1 MSDPLREAAR
11 FVIEARDSDACA
23 AMDKAVDELAAALE
37 SSESSTAP
45 QVHGGDG
52 YGLEAAVVGAVE
64 MNKKLRE
71 LIEKQDGRGT
81 CANMRCDAFHMHDDE
96 CLWGEIVDLARAP
109 TSFADSDGPPPLEV
123 HYLDDRTGTCAPV
136 PKETPDV

>member
-1 MSDPLREAAR
+1 MLDPLRGAAR

-23 AMDKAVDELAAALE
+23 AMDKAVDDLAAALE
-37 SSESSTAP
+37 ASEANT
-45 QVHGGDG
+45 
-52 YGLEAAVVGAVE
+52 LEAAVVGAVE

-71 LIEKQDGRGT
+71 LIEKQDGLGT
-81 CANMRCDAFHMHDDE
+81 CANMRCDAFHRHDDE

-123 HYLDDRTGTCAPV
+123 HYLDDRTGTCAPA
-136 PKETPDV
+136 PKESPDA